1 MELFFVLLG
10 LVVGVLVGATGVGAG
25 SLVTPA
31 LALAGV
37 PPAVAVGTDLAYA
50 AVSKSAGAL
59 VHRTQR
65 TLDLRVAGL
74 LALGSVPAAG
84 LTVLLLAATGA
95 HQKSAFITGALAI
108 ALLLT
113 ALALLGGRV
122 ALASLSARYDP
133 WIGPLRAPLTIAAGA
148 LLGVLVTVS
157 SVGAGAL
164 AAMFL
169 VVLYPTMPAV
179 RIAGTDIAHAVPLTL
194 VAGLG
199 HFWLGT
205 VNLGIAANLLIGSV
219 PGIVAGSL
227 LAGRLPDTLVRR
239 LLAFVLLLAG
249 TRLAVASF

>member
-1 MELFFVLLG
+1 MEPSFVLLG

-37 PPAVAVGTDLAYA
+37 PPAVAVGTNLAYA

-59 VHRTQR
+59 AHRTQR
-65 TLDLRVAGL
+65 TLDLRVARL
-74 LALGSVPAAG
+74 LALGRVPAAG
-84 LTVLLLAATGA
+84 LTIFLLAATGA
-95 HQKSAFITGALAI
+95 HHMSSFITGALAL
-108 ALLLT
+108 ALVLT

-122 ALASLSARYDP
+122 LLVSLAARYDS
-133 WIGPLRAPLTIAAGA
+133 WVVPLRTPLTVAAGA
-148 LLGVLVTVS
+148 LIGLLVTVS
-157 SVGAGAL
+157 SVGGGAL
-164 AAMFL
+164 AAMCL
-169 VVLYPTMPAV
+169 VALYPSMPAV
-179 RIAGTDIAHAVPLTL
+179 RVAGTDIAHAVPLTI

-205 VNLGIAANLLIGSV
+205 VNLGLAANLLVGSV

-239 LLAFVLLLAG
+239 ILAFALLLAG
-249 TRLAVASF
+249 ARLAAASF